1 MADEKFKPIRLK
13 ELKAG
18 PAKDSFDRTHA
29 EWNDHSFQALYAKL
43 YEDLRWFEG
52 DQYGYYSGTK
62 NAEWFEIT
70 ARELEREVKNVYN
83 RILPMIR
90 QQHGDLIIDHE
101 FYTIPA
107 TDESAD
113 RRAAAVGSIIIEQTN
128 YMRSFLRKMIEAKL
142 LVLLL
147 GNCYWKEWWNKRL
160 SGLAWGK
167 KGATVVKGDL
177 DCAVVSP
184 FNFRPDPHA
193 QSADE
198 WRYVIEGKRLP
209 TRTIEAEFGLDKGTI
224 EEEKYISFEEA
235 RLTRHGIEKPK
246 EPSAVRLEYWEFSS
260 DERPEGRFQVICG
273 DWLLY
278 DGPNPTPDA
287 RRNYGHFGSG
297 IPIVGTQFHQS
308 MVEIGKAPQRQI
320 NRHGS
325 IVDEHLMNF
334 RAKGFIPW
342 GSLRPGDAQAFKRMG
357 GVDFVEY
364 NGRVGTPFWQNP
376 PPLPDSSL
384 LYMQVLESE
393 FEVETSV
400 RKPSYGQIPKY
411 GSRPSNQLFQSL
423 VGRDASVMQPTLATF
438 DAELVNMMKVRLALA
453 QKHYGEPRLIKNT
466 GKGRMPAVRSFVGS
480 DLRDSTDV
488 MVVPGVDIF
497 TTRQRREDV
506 AMKLAEIRAID
517 AKTALEIMRF
527 KGVEAV
533 VKEDKVD
540 EYQCVR
546 HLEKM
551 VADKAYIPADPSDNH
566 EFAYKFFNDYRK
578 GEEFEELD
586 RKTQGF
592 IIERLNEHK
601 DFLLKMAPKPAPAA
615 TPAAGPVAPGGPLP
629 AGPGAEA
636 VPVAAPGIPAPG
648 PDGGGGIPPEFL
660 EAVMAQIQGGEQ

>member
-1 MADEKFKPIRLK
+1 MAEEKSTPKRLK
-13 ELKAG
+13 DLEAG
-18 PAKDSFDRTHA
+18 AVKDAFDLTRSD
-29 EWNDHSFQALYAKL
+29 WDDHSFQALYAKL

-52 DQYGYYSGTK
+52 DQYGYYTGTK
-62 NAEWFEIT
+62 NAEWFNIT
-70 ARELEREVKNVYN
+70 EELLEREVKNVYN

-90 QQHGDLIIDHE
+90 QQHGDLIIEHE
-101 FYTIPA
+101 FYTVPA

-113 RRAAAVGSIIIEQTN
+113 RRAAAVGSIIIEQSN
-128 YMRSFLRKMIEAKL
+128 YMRAFLRKMIEAKL

-160 SGLAWGK
+160 NGLAWGK
-167 KGATVVKGDL
+167 NGATVVKGDL
-177 DCAVVSP
+177 DYAVVSP

-193 QSADE
+193 LCADE
-198 WRYVIEGKRLP
+198 WRYVVEGKRLP
-209 TRTIEAEFGLDKGTI
+209 TRTIEAEFGLAKGSI
-224 EEEKYISFEEA
+224 GEENYTSFEES
-235 RLTRHGIEKPK
+235 RFTRHGLTKPK
-246 EPSAVRLEYWEFSS
+246 EPSAVRLEYWEFASAG
-260 DERPEGRFQVICG
+260 RPEGRFQVVCG

-308 MVEIGKAPQRQI
+308 MVEIAKAPQRQI

-325 IVDEHLMNF
+325 MVDEHFQNF
-334 RAKGFIPW
+334 RAKGMLPW
-342 GSLRPGDAQAFKRMG
+342 GSLRPGDEQAFRHMG

-364 NGRVGTPFWQNP
+364 NPRSGTPFWQNP
-376 PPLPDSSL
+376 PPLPDSSI
-384 LYMQVLESE
+384 LYSQVLESE

-423 VGRDASVMQPTLATF
+423 VGRDASVMQPTLATI
-438 DAELVNMMKVRLALA
+438 DSELVAMMKVRLAIA
-453 QKHYGEPRLIKNT
+453 QKHYKEPRLIKNT
-466 GKGRMPAVRSFVGS
+466 GKGRMPAVRSFIGS

-506 AMKLAEIRAID
+506 AMRLAEMRAID
-517 AKTALEIMRF
+517 AKTALELMRF
-527 KGVEAV
+527 KGVESL
-533 VKEDKVD
+533 VKEGKVD

-551 VADKAYIPADPSDNH
+551 VATSAYIPADPSDNH
-566 EFAYKFFNDYRK
+566 EFAFAFVNDYRK

-586 RKTQGF
+586 KKVQGF
-592 IIERLNEHK
+592 IIDRLNEHK
-601 DFLLKMAPKPAPAA
+601 DFLRQMAPKPAAEPAPGAGA
-615 TPAAGPVAPGGPLP
+615 TAGLPSAEAGAAAAPAPGGLP
-629 AGPGAEA
+629 IPEA
-636 VPVAAPGIPAPG
+636 AA
-648 PDGGGGIPPEFL
+648 GGGGVPPEL
-660 EAVMAQIQGGEQ
+660 IEALQAQIQGGIG